1 MEVKCME
8 FLTFLVEWGT
18 IVASAIIVGA
28 TVLGFA
34 AVLKAYISRKSV
46 SAN

>member
-1 MEVKCME
+1 ME